1 MQALGKDI
9 GGLILPRV
17 SLARGFTAASTNNVA
32 GNIIDI
38 TSFSQG
44 RANSVVAIVGLQA
57 NLDIADTA
65 TLSGVRIQ
73 SSDSATFA
81 SNVVDRVTDT
91 GVVLTGAGSD
101 NLDYAGQVALKLDLA
116 TLPATHKYLRI
127 AANVAM
133 SDTTNTA
140 YAAVSGTFVF
150 GGLAMLP

>member
-57 NLDIADTA
+57 NLDALPEQGLFKGERIIA
-65 TLSGVRIQ
+65 SRI
-73 SSDSATFA
+73 TCW
-81 SNVVDRVTDT
+81 
-91 GVVLTGAGSD
+91 
-101 NLDYAGQVALKLDLA
+101 
-116 TLPATHKYLRI
+116 
-127 AANVAM
+127 
-133 SDTTNTA
+133 
-140 YAAVSGTFVF
+140 AVSGKP
-150 GGLAMLP
+150 LS